1 MTALPD
7 HSPGWPPRELDRLLT
22 VAEYA
27 ELGEP
32 DFGYTELVEGRLLMS
47 PSPTPRHNI
56 ASFELAA
63 QLKPQLPSDL
73 TVVQDVDVDLGLVPA
88 DAPGFSRRPDLVIVD
103 RAAVDRVSNEGGML
117 RAAEVVVIIEIVSPS
132 SHRIDYKHKH
142 GEYADAGIPHYWIID
157 LSEPVS
163 LVASHLAGEF
173 GYQDAP
179 AVTGTLTT
187 SEPFDV
193 RVELNQLV

>member
-7 HSPGWPPRELDRLLT
+7 HSPDRLLT

-32 DFGYTELVEGRLLMS
+32 AFGYTELVEGRLLMS

-56 ASFELAA
+56 ASGELYV
-63 QLKPQLPSDL
+63 QLRPQLPGGL
-73 TVVQDVDVDLGLVPA
+73 AVVQDVDVDLGLVPA
-88 DAPGFSRRPDLVIVD
+88 DAPGFSRRPDLVVVES
-103 RAAVDRVSNEGGML
+103 AAVDRVSGEGGML
-117 RAAEVVVIIEIVSPS
+117 RAAEVAVVIEIVSPS

-142 GEYADAGIPHYWIID
+142 GEYADAGIPHYWIVD

-173 GYQDAP
+173 GYADAS
-179 AVTGTLTT
+179 AVTETFAT
-187 SEPFDV
+187 SVPFDV
-193 RVELNQLV
+193 RLDLTQLT

>member
-7 HSPGWPPRELDRLLT
+7 HSPGWPPRESDRLLT

-27 ELGEP
+27 ALGEP
-32 DFGYTELVEGRLLMS
+32 DFGYTELVEGRLMMS

-63 QLKPQLPSDL
+63 QLKPQLPSNL

-88 DAPGFSRRPDLVIVD
+88 DSPGFSRRPDLVIVE
-103 RAAVDRVSNEGGML
+103 RAAIDRVGDEGGML
-117 RAAEVVVIIEIVSPS
+117 RASEVVVVIEIVSPS

-142 GEYADAGIPHYWIID
+142 GEYADASIPYYWILD
-157 LSEPVS
+157 LSDPLS
-163 LVASHLAGEF
+163 LAASHLAGEF

-179 AVTGTLTT
+179 AVTEMFST
-187 SEPFDV
+187 SEPFDIQV
-193 RVELNQLV
+193 ALNQLA